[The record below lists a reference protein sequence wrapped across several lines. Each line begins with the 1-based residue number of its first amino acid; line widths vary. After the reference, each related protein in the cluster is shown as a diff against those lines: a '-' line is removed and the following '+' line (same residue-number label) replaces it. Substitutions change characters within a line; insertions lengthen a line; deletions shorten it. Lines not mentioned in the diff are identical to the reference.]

1 MNKAI
6 ETLKERGFFNQCT
19 DLEGLSSRM
28 DNGPVAFYVGCD
40 PTGSSLHIGHMVPFF
55 ALRWL
60 RSFGHTGVALI
71 GGGIYGEVKSV
82 NLTAHTVDVKIASN
96 VVITVDISN
105 VFATPNQQEALKK

>member
-1 MNKAI
+1 MMTILMFVAI
-6 ETLKERGFFNQCT
+6 FVIMYFFMIRPQQKQRKEIQKFQNS
-19 DLEGLSSRM
+19 LEEGKK
-28 DNGPVAFYVGCD
+28 V
-40 PTGSSLHIGHMVPFF
+40 I
-55 ALRWL
+55 
-60 RSFGHTGVALI
+60 I

>member
-1 MNKAI
+1 MTSIFLQANSPAGGGMMTILMFVAI
-6 ETLKERGFFNQCT
+6 FVIMYFFMIRPQQKQRKEMQKFQNS
-19 DLEGLSSRM
+19 LEEGKK
-28 DNGPVAFYVGCD
+28 V
-40 PTGSSLHIGHMVPFF
+40 I
-55 ALRWL
+55 
-60 RSFGHTGVALI
+60 I